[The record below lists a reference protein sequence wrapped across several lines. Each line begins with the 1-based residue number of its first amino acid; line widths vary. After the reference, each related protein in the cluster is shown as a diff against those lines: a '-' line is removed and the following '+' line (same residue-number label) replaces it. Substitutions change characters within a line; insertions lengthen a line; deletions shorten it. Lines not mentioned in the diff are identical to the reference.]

1 MTKKEMLEEMLP
13 QKGFDIENRMKN
25 SKARIEEVY
34 SFYQQTDKT
43 EKDKAF
49 CMNVLTVW

>member
-1 MTKKEMLEEMLP
+1 MTKREMLEEMLP
-13 QKGFDIENRMKN
+13 QKGFDLENRMKN
-25 SKARIEEVY
+25 KRDTIQAVY
-34 SFYQQTDKT
+34 EYFKTTEKT